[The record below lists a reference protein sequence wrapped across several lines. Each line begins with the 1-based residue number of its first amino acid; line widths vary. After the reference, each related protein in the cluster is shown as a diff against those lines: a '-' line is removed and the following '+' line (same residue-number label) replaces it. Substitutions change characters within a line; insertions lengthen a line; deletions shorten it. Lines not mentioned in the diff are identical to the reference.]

1 MNVLLDTCAL
11 LALARGELPEEATAA
26 LSDAEEAYVSTVS
39 PWEVAI
45 KAATGKLRLTE
56 PPFLWFTRIT
66 DRYSL
71 REVQIDARIV
81 CAAAELPPIHRDPF
95 DRVVAALAQTNGWPV
110 ITSDQNIAKYAAVKT
125 IW

>member
-45 KAATGKLRLTE
+45 KAAAGKLRLAE

-81 CAAAELPPIHRDPF
+81 CAAAELPPIHTDPF
-95 DRVVAALAQTNGWPV
+95 DRIVAALAQTNAWPV

>member
-11 LALARGELPEEATAA
+11 LALARGELPEESVAA
-26 LSDAEEAYVSTVS
+26 LGEADEAYVSTVS

-45 KAATGKLRLTE
+45 KAAAGKLRLAE
-56 PPFLWFTRIT
+56 PPFLWFTRIA

-71 REVQIDARIV
+71 REVQIDSRIV
-81 CAAAELPPIHRDPF
+81 CAASELPSIHRDPF
-95 DRVVAALAQTNGWPV
+95 DRILAALARTNGWPI
-110 ITSDQNIAKYAAVKT
+110 ITSDKNIAKYPAVKT

>member
-11 LALARGELPEEATAA
+11 LALARGELPKEAAA
-26 LSDAEEAYVSTVS
+26 TVSDADEAYVSTVS

-45 KAATGKLRLTE
+45 KTAARKLRLTE
-56 PPFLWFTRIT
+56 PPFIWFIRMA

-71 REVQIDARIV
+71 REVHLDAHIV
-81 CAAAELPPIHRDPF
+81 CAASELPPIHRDPF
-95 DRVVAALAQTNGWPV
+95 DRILVVLAQTNAWPV
-110 ITSDQNIAKYAAVKT
+110 VTSDKNIARYSGVKT